1 MIFFCGSIVYSI
13 DEDVMSV
20 IDKDNL
26 LYDDTNRFWVARTC
40 VVTGIG
46 KCIGDFIVL
55 DIVVSSVI
63 PVVVN
68 SFSIVIVI
76 KSDGVVVVVVVVLE
90 ILETAKK
97 RQY

>member
-1 MIFFCGSIVYSI
+1 MNFFLDNIVYSI

-26 LYDDTNRFWVARTC
+26 LYDDTNSVWVVRTC

-46 KCIGDFIVL
+46 KFIGDFIVL
-55 DIVVSSVI
+55 DIVESSVI

-68 SFSIVIVI
+68 SFSVVVVIRP
-76 KSDGVVVVVVVVLE
+76 DGVVVIVVVVLE
-90 ILETAKK
+90 ILGTAKK

>member
-20 IDKDNL
+20 IDRDNL

-63 PVVVN
+63 SVVVK
-68 SFSIVIVI
+68 SFSVVVVI
-76 KSDGVVVVVVVVLE
+76 KSDDVVVVVVVVLE
-90 ILETAKK
+90 ILGTAKK

>member
-1 MIFFCGSIVYSI
+1 MLFLCGSIVYSI

-26 LYDDTNRFWVARTC
+26 LFDDTNSFWVFRTC

-46 KCIGDFIVL
+46 KFIGDFIVL
-55 DIVVSSVI
+55 DIVESSVI

-68 SFSIVIVI
+68 PFS
-76 KSDGVVVVVVVVLE
+76 VVVVVLE
-90 ILETAKK
+90 ILGTAKK

>member
-1 MIFFCGSIVYSI
+1 
-13 DEDVMSV
+13 MSV

-26 LYDDTNRFWVARTC
+26 LYDDTNRFWVFRTC

-46 KCIGDFIVL
+46 KFIGDFIVL
-55 DIVVSSVI
+55 DIVESSVI
-63 PVVVN
+63 PVVVKP
-68 SFSIVIVI
+68 FSVVVVIKSDGVVVVVVVVI

-90 ILETAKK
+90 ILGTAKK

>member
-1 MIFFCGSIVYSI
+1 MILFCGSIVYSI

-20 IDKDNL
+20 INKDNL
-26 LYDDTNRFWVARTC
+26 LYDDTNSFWVFRTC

-46 KCIGDFIVL
+46 KFIGDCIVL
-55 DIVVSSVI
+55 DIVESSVI
-63 PVVVN
+63 PVVVIP
-68 SFSIVIVI
+68 FSVVVVI

-90 ILETAKK
+90 ILGTANK

>member
-1 MIFFCGSIVYSI
+1 
-13 DEDVMSV
+13 MSV

-26 LYDDTNRFWVARTC
+26 LYDDTNSFWVVRTC

-46 KCIGDFIVL
+46 KFIGDFIVL
-55 DIVVSSVI
+55 DIVESSVI

-68 SFSIVIVI
+68 SFSGVVVI

-90 ILETAKK
+90 IL
-97 RQY
+97 

>member
-1 MIFFCGSIVYSI
+1 MIFLDNIVYSI

-26 LYDDTNRFWVARTC
+26 LYDDTNSFWVFRTC

-46 KCIGDFIVL
+46 KFIGDFIVL
-55 DIVVSSVI
+55 DIVESSVI

-68 SFSIVIVI
+68 PFSVIVI
-76 KSDGVVVVVVVVLE
+76 LKLFVVVVVVLE
-90 ILETAKK
+90 ILGTAKK